1 MMTRCP
7 TCRAFASTVHAP
19 NHPPRIARHLGAEAA
34 TLVAL
39 LDLPDDVTPAERE
52 RIGAK
57 FGWCRGSGGEAA
69 PLLVYVAH
77 PVAPPAV
84 VDLDVNDREFLR
96 RYNAG
101 ISYDAQ
107 RIIDNPGTPEI
118 HPAVAL
124 NLANADRWY
133 RGLLARFPHLDL
145 VMPWRPMLDHL
156 PDDGPAG
163 PNRAHGLR
171 TAAAS
176 AARCDVVLGL
186 VKLTPGMLREA
197 AACTATGGRLV
208 ALELGAA
215 VPEVWPDDDDL
226 PPELR
231 S

>member
-19 NHPPRIARHLGAEAA
+19 NHPPRIARHPSAEAVSA
-34 TLVAL
+34 ARALALKFDHAEGLELVGAAL
-39 LDLPDDVTPAERE
+39 
-52 RIGAK
+52 
-57 FGWCRGSGGEAA
+57 GWCRGSGGEAA

-84 VDLDVNDREFLR
+84 IDARTVAELGPR
-96 RYNAG
+96 RITHRNADG
-101 ISYDAQ
+101 SIRSVTE
-107 RIIDNPGTPEI
+107 ID
-118 HPAVAL
+118 PAVSL

-156 PDDGPAG
+156 PDDGPDG

>member
-39 LDLPDDVTPAERE
+39 LELPDDVTPAERD

-57 FGWCRGSGGEAA
+57 FGWCRGTGGEAA

-84 VDLDVNDREFLR
+84 VALSGDRS
-96 RYNAG
+96 RYG
-101 ISYDAQ
+101 AQ
-107 RIIDNPGTPEI
+107 VAYAADRIIDNPSGPGI
-118 HPAVAL
+118 HPDVAL

-156 PDDGPAG
+156 PDDGPDG

-171 TAAAS
+171 TAAAA